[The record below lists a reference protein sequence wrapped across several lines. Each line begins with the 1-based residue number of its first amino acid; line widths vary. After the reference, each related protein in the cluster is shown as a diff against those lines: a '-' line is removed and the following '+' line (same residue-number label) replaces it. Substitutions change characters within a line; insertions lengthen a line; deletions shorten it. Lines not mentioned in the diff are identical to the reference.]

1 AEVLGPFAT
10 TEASLNLMRQ
20 TGVDLAI
27 LDINLDGEQVYIVA
41 QELRDRK
48 IPFFFATGYEPWVV
62 SMQFQDAPH
71 LEKPVNSFS
80 LVQAIAKL
88 DPPLA
93 RSTP

>member
-1 AEVLGPFAT
+1 MDARLPSSTILKGCRVMIVEDQFLLAEEMSAIIRGLGAEVLGPFAT

-48 IPFFFATGYEPWVV
+48 
-62 SMQFQDAPH
+62 
-71 LEKPVNSFS
+71 
-80 LVQAIAKL
+80 
-88 DPPLA
+88 
-93 RSTP
+93 